1 MQKKI
6 AILVHMDSRLL
17 KDLNEASSVL
27 GMPRAELIRR
37 CLRRDIKFV
46 REVEIE
52 TLIASQ
58 QLSSGAYSNYVQS
71 TGLELG

>member
-6 AILVHMDSRLL
+6 AILVHMDFRLL

-58 QLSSGAYSNYVQS
+58 QLSSGAYGNYVQS